1 MEVSKNRYQLLK
13 WGRIEKIL
21 GIKQER
27 LTVITSTLLMNHN
40 ILIFKKIEEKNDRIR
55 QLIFLLF

>member
-1 MEVSKNRYQLLK
+1 M
-13 WGRIEKIL
+13 